1 MDSEA
6 VDRAKSWLQAQS
18 EAASAVAQTIKET
31 AMEKLNNE
39 AATPQDKGKKEGDDI
54 DKSDLMQLCMKMNK
68 KIKSLEAKVKES
80 DTTSASLLNER
91 SEIVGTIKA
100 HIPMSIPVP
109 PSTLHGTSS
118 SSSADGDTFSRMDI
132 QKLQAGLAAWIQ
144 MQEKE
149 KKEMLSR
156 VSTIDSSS
164 ESNGGQNSGVG
175 GVDKDRALAL
185 KEVEMKS
192 LEEKVSYLE
201 STLADQETSFVAE
214 RSSLTESNGSLKE
227 KVKKLEG
234 DLARFER
241 TKKDMEAL
249 SEKVARMTVE
259 LEEKELAEVNQKEM
273 LHFLQNR
280 LNEVDS
286 DHAILLEEKKGF
298 SSQLSSHHV
307 LKAEQEA
314 LLSSLRESLQQALDS
329 NSQLEAEVVVLR
341 MFKEKNT
348 DKTEAFNSLSEESDG
363 LRDKVAEQQAL
374 ITRLRQETEKSSQN
388 HAMRTAILAS
398 TEGELEQAKEEIKSK
413 EEEVT
418 KAANEVE
425 SLATQINKLED
436 DFSKIKTGLETQIA
450 DMGRD
455 QEGLRRECDERVAK
469 IQDERGLELEKV
481 QKEFNKKSGMARQL
495 LQEKEEDIRLLN
507 EKFEVLSTEIRSGAP
522 SERKI
527 FEIAQNQAKREHLH
541 SVKLDTREM
550 AFQQLQ
556 EKLSLKDLQL
566 AQLQTANSNLRS
578 EAAQLSRVAK
588 REGVNM
594 DYLKDVMLKFIT
606 FPVQSPEKTSL
617 VPVIAMLL
625 QFSPDEVKD
634 ATAAVAN
641 PVWSRA
647 EAIEVNIEALRH
659 RSAD

>member
-118 SSSADGDTFSRMDI
+118 SSADGDTFSRMDI

-164 ESNGGQNSGVG
+164 GSNGGQDSGVG

-298 SSQLSSHHV
+298 SSQLSSHQV

-507 EKFEVLSTEIRSGAP
+507 EKIEVLSTEIRSGAP

>member
-109 PSTLHGTSS
+109 PSTLHGTS

-298 SSQLSSHHV
+298 SSQLSSHQV

-507 EKFEVLSTEIRSGAP
+507 EKIEVLSTEIRSGAP